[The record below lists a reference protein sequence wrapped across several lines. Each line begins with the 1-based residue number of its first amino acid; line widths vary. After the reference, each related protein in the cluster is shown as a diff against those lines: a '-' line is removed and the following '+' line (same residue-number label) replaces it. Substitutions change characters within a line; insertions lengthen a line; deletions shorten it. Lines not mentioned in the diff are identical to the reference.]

1 MAEEYRTS
9 PQWQALN
16 RIWKAVPLSARE
28 GVKADFKTVTDFVK
42 EAYAQR
48 APETPRLETP
58 RPETRAPAAP
68 QGETNFLA
76 GLSPQARKLA
86 LTELT
91 RNGFD
96 VYAFLAE
103 LLRETR
109 AQDAQELFDAYLTR
123 RDVEDEQV
131 EPLME
136 IIRACMARRE
146 GRA

>member
-16 RIWKAVPLSARE
+16 RIWKAVPQSARE

-42 EAYAQR
+42 ATYVQSAS
-48 APETPRLETP
+48 ETPRLETP
-58 RPETRAPAAP
+58 RPETRASAAP

-96 VYAFLAE
+96 IYGFLAE

-109 AQDAQELFDAYLTR
+109 AQDAQEMFDAYLTR

>member
-16 RIWKAVPLSARE
+16 RIWKAVPQSARE

-42 EAYAQR
+42 ATYAQS
-48 APETPRLETP
+48 ASETPRPETP
-58 RPETRAPAAP
+58 RPETRASAAP

-96 VYAFLAE
+96 IYGFLAE

-109 AQDAQELFDAYLTR
+109 AQDAQEMFDAYLTR

>member
-16 RIWKAVPLSARE
+16 RIWKAVPQSARE

-42 EAYAQR
+42 ATYAQS
-48 APETPRLETP
+48 ASETP
-58 RPETRAPAAP
+58 RPETRASAAP

-96 VYAFLAE
+96 IYGFLAE

-109 AQDAQELFDAYLTR
+109 AQDAQEMFDAYLTR

>member
-48 APETPRLETP
+48 APETPRQETQ
-58 RPETRAPAAP
+58 APAAP
-68 QGETNFLA
+68 QGETNFLT
-76 GLSPQARKLA
+76 GLSLQARKLA

-96 VYAFLAE
+96 VYGFLAE

>member
-16 RIWKAVPLSARE
+16 RIWKAVPQSARE

-42 EAYAQR
+42 EAYAR
-48 APETPRLETP
+48 SAPETQ
-58 RPETRAPAAP
+58 APAAP
-68 QGETNFLA
+68 QGETN
-76 GLSPQARKLA
+76 
-86 LTELT
+86 
-91 RNGFD
+91 
-96 VYAFLAE
+96 FLAE

>member
-1 MAEEYRTS
+1 MSLQKQLNHRH
-9 PQWQALN
+9 QAVRLHGGQLQHQ
-16 RIWKAVPLSARE
+16 KLLPLGGAQGEVVHLPFGE
-28 GVKADFKTVTDFVK
+28 GNLAGVVK
-42 EAYAQR
+42 E
-48 APETPRLETP
+48 L
-58 RPETRAPAAP
+58 
-68 QGETNFLA
+68 GVLH
-76 GLSPQARKLA
+76 LSPQARKLA

-96 VYAFLAE
+96 IYGFLAE

-109 AQDAQELFDAYLTR
+109 AQDAQEMFDAYLTR

>member
-16 RIWKAVPLSARE
+16 RIWKAVPQSARE

-42 EAYAQR
+42 ATYAQS
-48 APETPRLETP
+48 AAETSRPETP
-58 RPETRAPAAP
+58 RPETRASAAP

-96 VYAFLAE
+96 IYGFLAE

-109 AQDAQELFDAYLTR
+109 AQDAQEMFDAYLTR

-136 IIRACMARRE
+136 IIRACMGRRE

>member
-48 APETPRLETP
+48 APETPRQETQ
-58 RPETRAPAAP
+58 APAAP

-76 GLSPQARKLA
+76 GLSSQARKLA

>member
-16 RIWKAVPLSARE
+16 RIWKAVPQSARE

-42 EAYAQR
+42 ATYAQS
-48 APETPRLETP
+48 ASETPRPETP
-58 RPETRAPAAP
+58 RPETRASAAP
-68 QGETNFLA
+68 QEETNFLA

-96 VYAFLAE
+96 IYGFLAE

-109 AQDAQELFDAYLTR
+109 AQDAQEMFDAYLTR

>member
-16 RIWKAVPLSARE
+16 RIWKAVPQSARE

-42 EAYAQR
+42 ATYAQS
-48 APETPRLETP
+48 ASETP
-58 RPETRAPAAP
+58 RPETPASAAP
-68 QGETNFLA
+68 QEETNFLA

-96 VYAFLAE
+96 IYGFLAE

-109 AQDAQELFDAYLTR
+109 AQDAQEMFDAYLTR

>member
-48 APETPRLETP
+48 APETPRQETQ
-58 RPETRAPAAP
+58 APAAP
-68 QGETNFLA
+68 QGETNFLT

>member
-9 PQWQALN
+9 PQWQAIN
-16 RIWKAVPLSARE
+16 RIWKAVPQSARE

-42 EAYAQR
+42 ATYAQN
-48 APETPRLETP
+48 ASETP
-58 RPETRAPAAP
+58 RPEMPRPEMRASAAP

-96 VYAFLAE
+96 VYGFLAE

>member
-48 APETPRLETP
+48 APETPA
-58 RPETRAPAAP
+58 PETQAPAAP
-68 QGETNFLA
+68 QGETNFLT

>member
-16 RIWKAVPLSARE
+16 RIWKAVPQSARE
-28 GVKADFKTVTDFVK
+28 GVKADFKIVTDFVR
-42 EAYAQR
+42 EAYARQDE
-48 APETPRLETP
+48 APQKPP
-58 RPETRAPAAP
+58 KPAPAAP

-76 GLSPQARKLA
+76 GLSPEARRLA

-96 VYAFLAE
+96 VYGFLAE
-103 LLRETR
+103 LMRQSHAR
-109 AQDAQELFDAYLTR
+109 DPQELFDAYLTR
-123 RDVEDEQV
+123 RDVEEEQV

-136 IIRACMARRE
+136 IIRACIARQE
-146 GRA
+146 GQA

>member
-1 MAEEYRTS
+1 MIYKYWFCCFSLEEEV
-9 PQWQALN
+9 
-16 RIWKAVPLSARE
+16 AVVNYVSLD
-28 GVKADFKTVTDFVK
+28 VKLVHEVASH
-42 EAYAQR
+42 
-48 APETPRLETP
+48 LH
-58 RPETRAPAAP
+58 
-68 QGETNFLA
+68 G
-76 GLSPQARKLA
+76 
-86 LTELT
+86 
-91 RNGFD
+91 
-96 VYAFLAE
+96 FLAE

>member
-16 RIWKAVPLSARE
+16 RIWKAVPQSARE

-42 EAYAQR
+42 ATYAQS
-48 APETPRLETP
+48 ASETP
-58 RPETRAPAAP
+58 RPETPRPETPASAAP
-68 QGETNFLA
+68 QEETNFLA

-96 VYAFLAE
+96 IYGFLAE

-109 AQDAQELFDAYLTR
+109 AQDAQEMFDAYLTR